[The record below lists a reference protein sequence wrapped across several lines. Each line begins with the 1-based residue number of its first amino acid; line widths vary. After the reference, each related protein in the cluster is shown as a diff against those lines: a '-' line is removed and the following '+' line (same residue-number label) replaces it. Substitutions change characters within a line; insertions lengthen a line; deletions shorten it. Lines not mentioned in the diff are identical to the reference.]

1 MTTKL
6 RATDTEK
13 MEIDLQQ
20 LRADQE
26 LILNQVDNAIALF
39 DSSDCLVLFNKKLAE
54 TWGLSS
60 EWLATKPKC
69 DLLFAEIVD
78 RGYLSVQ
85 QWNSFSKHC
94 KHLRM
99 KVYHS
104 ISSNPMQFVWK
115 YSPQLLTAAGGC
127 LPFETLPYTK
137 NPKLA

>member
-39 DSSDCLVLFNKKLAE
+39 DSSECLVLFNKKLAQ
-54 TWGLSS
+54 TWGLSA

-85 QWNSFSKHC
+85 QWQEFQQALETSEDESLSF
-94 KHLRM
+94 
-99 KVYHS
+99 YFEQ
-104 ISSNPMQFVWK
+104 SNGV
-115 YSPQLLTAAGGC
+115 C
-127 LPFETLPYTK
+127 LEVC
-137 NPKLA
+137 A